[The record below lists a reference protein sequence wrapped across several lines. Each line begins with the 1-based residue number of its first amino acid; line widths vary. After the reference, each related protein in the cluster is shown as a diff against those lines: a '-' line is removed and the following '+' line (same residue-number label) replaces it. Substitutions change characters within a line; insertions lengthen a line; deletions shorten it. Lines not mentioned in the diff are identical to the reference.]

1 MKILCEVSLGEL
13 VDKISILRI
22 KQKKINDGEKIKHV
36 NTEHSALSATLNSLN
51 LDNIN
56 DYLNKLESTN
66 TKLWEIEDD
75 IRECEMNQDFSSK
88 FIELARAVYITNDQ
102 RFALKNE
109 VNIKYGSSIKEVKS
123 YEEY

>member
-13 VDKISILRI
+13 VDKISILEI
-22 KQKKINDGEKIKHV
+22 KKEKILDKV
-36 NTEHSALSATLNSLN
+36 KNENASKELETLGDTLKKLN
-51 LDNIN
+51 LSEI
-56 DYLNKLESTN
+56 ESYISQLREVN
-66 TKLWEIEDD
+66 TKLWEIEDN
-75 IRECEMNQDFSSK
+75 IREYERRGDFSTG

-109 VNIKYGSSIKEVKS
+109 VNIKFGSSIQEVKS